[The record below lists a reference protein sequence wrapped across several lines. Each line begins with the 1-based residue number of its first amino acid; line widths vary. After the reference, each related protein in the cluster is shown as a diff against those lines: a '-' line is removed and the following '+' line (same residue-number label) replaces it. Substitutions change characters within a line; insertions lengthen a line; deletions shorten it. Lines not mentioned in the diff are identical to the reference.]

1 MGDENSSPLMGP
13 GIPVFFCYAMISI
26 VIWATR
32 IVYSV
37 RTSVT
42 AANILLSQVRKLAL
56 FFFTFFLLSLS

>member
-1 MGDENSSPLMGP
+1 MGDENSSPMGP
-13 GIPVFFCYAMISI
+13 GVPVLFCYAMISI
-26 VIWATR
+26 VIRATR